1 MTGRRPT
8 RSARRPAT
16 SKVATRV
23 SAYVA
28 NTVVSTT
35 LEKPNS
41 SAYTEY
47 RGAARFAPAITQNQP
62 RKTVRR
68 GRR

>member
-1 MTGRRPT
+1 
-8 RSARRPAT
+8 
-16 SKVATRV
+16 VATRV

-47 RGAARFAPAITQNQP
+47 RGAARFAPAITQSQP